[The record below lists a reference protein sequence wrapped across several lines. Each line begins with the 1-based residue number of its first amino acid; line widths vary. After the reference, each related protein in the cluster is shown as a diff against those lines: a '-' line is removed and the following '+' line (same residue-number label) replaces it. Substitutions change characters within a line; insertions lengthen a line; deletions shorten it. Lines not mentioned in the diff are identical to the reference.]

1 MGQNIP
7 VNFFVI
13 CIILMLTF
21 GFSDMAS
28 NFQDTKSEDE
38 KDVEGTQNEKEFMDF
53 VLDNT
58 KMEGSNYS
66 LL

>member
-1 MGQNIP
+1 
-7 VNFFVI
+7 
-13 CIILMLTF
+13 
-21 GFSDMAS
+21 MAS

-38 KDVEGTQNEKEFMDF
+38 IDVEGTQNEKELMDF

-66 LL
+66 ILYPEN